1 MWRRKHASRRCVKCG
16 SCRKIAIKAVW
27 LTERCVERGRTPN
40 TTHSGLYVAKER
52 GYFEQEGLDVKL
64 VSPHVTGYKI
74 TPINLLDAG
83 EADFALG
90 TSEAIYGYSAT
101 SPKPKLQ
108 AVASVMARDISRIVT
123 LKEDG
128 IDRPAKLDGQ
138 YYASYASRF
147 EGVVVKKLI
156 QNDGGKGTFIECVAE
171 DNDTWNMFLERE
183 SSACWV
189 LLHWEGVEASMKGV
203 ELNTFALEDYGVG
216 YTFLEVIFARTEKL
230 EEDPDLAESFLRAC
244 RKGYTEAAK
253 DPAAAAEMFMTAV
266 AKEYKD
272 HPVTLDVE
280 LVRRSQEIISQYFL
294 DEDGVWG
301 RIDRRCVERNLDWLS
316 DNGLLTRLINSC
328 SPSVGEGSSS
338 TEPEGWGSDER
349 IPREELDSRRTFTNR
364 YLDTC

>member
-1 MWRRKHASRRCVKCG
+1 
-16 SCRKIAIKAVW
+16 
-27 LTERCVERGRTPN
+27 
-40 TTHSGLYVAKER
+40 
-52 GYFEQEGLDVKL
+52 
-64 VSPHVTGYKI
+64 
-74 TPINLLDAG
+74 
-83 EADFALG
+83 
-90 TSEAIYGYSAT
+90 
-101 SPKPKLQ
+101 
-108 AVASVMARDISRIVT
+108 MARDISRIVT

-189 LLHWEGVEASMKGV
+189 LLHWEGVEASMKGI
-203 ELNTFALEDYGVG
+203 ELNMFALDDYGLG

-301 RIDRRCVERNLDWLS
+301 RFDRRCVDRNIDWLS
-316 DNGLLTRLINSC
+316 DNGLLTRLIDSC
-328 SPSVGEGSSS
+328 SPNVGEGSSS
-338 TEPEGWGSDER
+338 GEPEGWGSDER

-364 YLDTC
+364 YLDNC